1 MITGFN
7 HSGFVVKNIDRQV
20 DFYQNVLGLKV
31 IRKTNPGP
39 EGSRHTGIPDAY
51 RALVFLGKEEDGHLI
66 ELVQFIKPQITDDG
80 HVPNT
85 YIGAAHICFNVTNLK
100 ELYRSMVEKKMK
112 FVTEPIIRTTESGVT
127 TTICYGQDPEG
138 NWLEFIEKT
147 TV

>member
-7 HSGFVVKNIDRQV
+7 HSGFVVKDIDRQV

-66 ELVQFIKPQITDDG
+66 ELVQFIKPQITEDG

-85 YIGAAHICFNVTNLK
+85 YLGEDQICFNVTNLK
-100 ELYRSMVEKKMK
+100 EMYRSMVEKNMK
-112 FVTEPIIRTTESGVT
+112 FVTEPIIRTTESGDT

-147 TV
+147 RV

>member
-7 HSGFVVKNIDRQV
+7 HSGFVVKNIDKQV

-39 EGSRHTGIPDAY
+39 EGSKHTGIPNAY
-51 RALVFLGKEEDGHLI
+51 RALVFLGKQENEHLI
-66 ELVQFIKPQITDDG
+66 ELVQFIKPKITEDG
-80 HVPNT
+80 HAPNT
-85 YIGAAHICFNVTNLK
+85 HIGAAHICFNVTNLMEMYK
-100 ELYRSMVEKKMK
+100 SMVEKNMK
-112 FVTEPIIRTTESGVT
+112 FVTEPVIRTTESGDT

-147 TV
+147 ST